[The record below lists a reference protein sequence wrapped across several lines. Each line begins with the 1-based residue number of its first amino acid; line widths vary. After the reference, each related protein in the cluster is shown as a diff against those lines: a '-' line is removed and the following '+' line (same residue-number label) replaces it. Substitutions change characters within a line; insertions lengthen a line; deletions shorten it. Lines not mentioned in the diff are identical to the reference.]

1 MTSIHPFLQ
10 SPCTNDSGT
19 KSDNLAIIELLQV
32 QVVQKGLFCRSG
44 TNSSRGHR
52 HCVCI
57 AGETEEGADEE
68 DCSVEFQPLVQLNE
82 VETVSGEEAENV
94 LVDL

>member
-10 SPCTNDSGT
+10 SPCTNESDS
-19 KSDNLAIIELLQV
+19 LAIIELQV

-52 HCVCI
+52 HCICI
-57 AGETEEGADEE
+57 AGEPEEGADEE
-68 DCSVEFQPLVQLNE
+68 DCSAEFQPLVQLNE